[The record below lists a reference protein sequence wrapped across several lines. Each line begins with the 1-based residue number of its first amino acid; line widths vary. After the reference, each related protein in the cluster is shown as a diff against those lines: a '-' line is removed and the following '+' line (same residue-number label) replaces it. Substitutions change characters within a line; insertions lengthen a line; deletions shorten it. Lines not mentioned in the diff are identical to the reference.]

1 MNNNKMN
8 NNKMNNNKMNNRN
21 TYRIQKQRNTLN
33 ISTINRN
40 TLNRNTLNIST
51 INRNTLNR
59 NTLNKNTLNK
69 NTPIKT
75 TRKEYMQ
82 IKLYNDIFNN
92 YSTVNLDNIIK
103 KVCVRFY
110 DDKCQDIFN
119 EFIINMFYTFTLLI
133 KNADL
138 NLINNFKKKSKYT
151 KDTAILPIN
160 LKKDS
165 ENIKMFLY
173 LMQDHSFGE
182 FKGANL
188 AYLTYEIAFIN

>member
-1 MNNNKMN
+1 MK
-8 NNKMNNNKMNNRN
+8 NRN
-21 TYRIQKQRNTLN
+21 TYRIQKQRK
-33 ISTINRN
+33 I
-40 TLNRNTLNIST
+40 
-51 INRNTLNR
+51 
-59 NTLNKNTLNK
+59 
-69 NTPIKT
+69 

-82 IKLYNDIFNN
+82 IKLYNNIFDN
-92 YSTVNLDNIIK
+92 YSFENLDNIIK
-103 KVCVRFY
+103 KICVRFY

-133 KNADL
+133 KNVDL
-138 NLINNFKKKSKYT
+138 NLINNFKKKSNYI
-151 KDTAILPIN
+151 KDTAFLPIN

>member
-40 TLNRNTLNIST
+40 TLNR
-51 INRNTLNR
+51 
-59 NTLNKNTLNK
+59 NTLNK